1 MAVRRR
7 RGAEHEEHEA
17 GAERWLV
24 TYADMVTLLMVL
36 FIVMFAM
43 SQVDADKF
51 TALKEGLADGFGAD
65 SPLEGAAALSST
77 KDGDVSPLQPAFAA
91 ADLEDAVDVRSQEG
105 ADAVR
110 AEAQRL
116 EKVRKALDEA
126 LRRQNLRRDV
136 QLSYDERG
144 LVISLISR
152 HVTFRND
159 VATLSA
165 RGARVV
171 DTVAPVLKAVPDPLE
186 VDGHTNQVQVKPAF
200 YPTDWDLSAARAVTV
215 LRRLNERGGIPAA
228 RLSASAFGKERPLVP
243 PDRAGSQ
250 QVNKRV
256 DIVVVS
262 PVPAA
267 AQALARQHPT
277 GTDVGGNR

>member
-1 MAVRRR
+1 MAARRR
-7 RGAEHEEHEA
+7 RVTDDEEHEA

-43 SQVDADKF
+43 SQVDAEKF
-51 TALKEGLADGFGAD
+51 NALKEGLAEGFGAD
-65 SPLEGAAALSST
+65 SPLQGAAALSSA
-77 KDGDVSPLQPAFAA
+77 KDGAVTPLQALAA
-91 ADLEDAVDVRSQEG
+91 ADLEDADVPTRAQ

-110 AEAQRL
+110 AEAERL
-116 EKVRKALDEA
+116 ERLRRALDDA
-126 LRRQNLRRDV
+126 LRREGLRRDV
-136 QLSYDERG
+136 QLTYDERG

-171 DTVAPVLKAVPDPLE
+171 DTVAPVLRAVDDPLE

-200 YPTDWDLSAARAVTV
+200 YDTDWDLSAARAVTV
-215 LRRLNERGGIPAA
+215 LRRLNERGGIPAD
-228 RLSASAFGKERPLVP
+228 RLAASAYGQERPLVP

-250 QVNKRV
+250 EVNKRV

-267 AQALARQHPT
+267 ATSLAEKYPD
-277 GTDVGGNR
+277 GTDVGGGR